1 MKQWKSIC
9 GLSHIQHSKSPESIS
24 LELGVIAVSFQ
35 LHKELK
41 DHLYPISSVQL
52 NSSTDIKIVSSY
64 INLSNLYQQLS
75 STLSLHGCST
85 KQINKN

>member
-52 NSSTDIKIVSSY
+52 NSSTDIKTYKLVKS
-64 INLSNLYQQLS
+64 LSAAVFYVIFARL
-75 STLSLHGCST
+75 
-85 KQINKN
+85 